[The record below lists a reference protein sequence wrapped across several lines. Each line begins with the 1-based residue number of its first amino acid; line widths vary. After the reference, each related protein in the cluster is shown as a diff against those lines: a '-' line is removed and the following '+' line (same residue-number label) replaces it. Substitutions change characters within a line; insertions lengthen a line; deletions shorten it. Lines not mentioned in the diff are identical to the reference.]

1 MQSGRICAR
10 LPGLRLRAATLA
22 LLVLVL
28 GHVSAWAHDG
38 AVRHVVCARHGELVD
53 APQLAR
59 AIATGSWLVAV
70 DGSPSDDHCAIANG
84 IRHDATSVRGPAV
97 LATALPAIAVHR
109 VAPASRHAAPID
121 FRIAPKT
128 SPPDP
133 QS

>member
-1 MQSGRICAR
+1 MR
-10 LPGLRLRAATLA
+10 LKAATLA

-59 AIATGSWLVAV
+59 AIATGSWLVGV
-70 DGSPSDDHCAIANG
+70 DGNTADDHCALANG
-84 IRHDATSVRGPAV
+84 IRHDATSVRSPAV
-97 LATALPAIAVHR
+97 LASALPTTAVHI
-109 VAPASRHAAPID
+109 VAPASRHATPID